1 MAAVLYWLNYKPK
14 LEILKSPFVLGI
26 YDNTEQAFKAMKR
39 DFRENFEGKQAVLKD
54 ETASSTEQVL
64 TEARVYVA
72 GKPAGTYQ
80 IKEL

>member
-1 MAAVLYWLNYKPK
+1 MTTVLYWLNYKPK
-14 LEILKSPFVLGI
+14 LEILKSLFVLGI
-26 YDNTEQAFKAMKR
+26 YDDTEQAFEAMKR
-39 DFRENFEGKQAVLKD
+39 DFRENFDGEKAVLRD

-72 GKPAGTYQ
+72 GKPAGIYQ